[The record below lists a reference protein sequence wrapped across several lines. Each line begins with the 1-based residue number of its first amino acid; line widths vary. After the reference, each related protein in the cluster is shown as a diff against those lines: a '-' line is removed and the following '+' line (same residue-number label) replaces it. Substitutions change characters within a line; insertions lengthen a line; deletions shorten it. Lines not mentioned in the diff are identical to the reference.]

1 MSLGRRNGE
10 SQQEMWIATSR
21 IARAPGHPFYRELN
35 RRLAGAGFDPWVEQ
49 LCAPYYADG
58 MGRPGIPPGVYFRML
73 MVGYFEGIGS
83 QRGIAWR
90 CADSLSL
97 RQFLGYKISEDTPEH
112 SSLTRIRERLP
123 LQVHREV
130 FQFVLGLLAEEDL
143 VRGKTVGVDAST
155 LEANAAMKSIVR
167 TDTGEGW
174 GEYVMRLMEEDPQVE
189 TGPEG
194 PTEAEVRRYDRSR
207 GSKKKVSNEE
217 WESPADPDARITKMK
232 DGRTR
237 MGYKAEHV
245 VDLDTEAVLAAD
257 IEPGD
262 EGDAAGLAERIEQAE
277 SNAAEALHQDQEE
290 AEDRTVKEAVADKGY
305 HKAEALAECADAGVR
320 TYVPERRGGQR
331 RRWRDKPPGWEKAYR
346 GNRRRVR
353 GRRGK
358 ELQRRRSELV
368 ERSFAHVC
376 ETGGARRTW
385 IRGILEVRK
394 RYLIVVAAHNLA
406 ILMRKVCGRG
416 KPKALAGAVS
426 AISSAVAALR
436 SVFVGLLGRLRCAV
450 GRSHPRYTHLAFS
463 APGAAETVSAVQAP
477 SSSTGCCY
485 GERRQVTRTICREG
499 AERAVIRGL
508 ATSYRI
514 RSLGTWRAHKLKVVA
529 PGPRSPFRALSRP
542 SPAASKQARSDQ

>member
-1 MSLGRRNGE
+1 MGRRNGE
-10 SQQEMWIATSR
+10 SQQGLWIATSR

-35 RRLAGAGFDPWVEQ
+35 RRLAAAGFDPWVEE

-73 MVGYFEGIGS
+73 MVGYFEGIDS

-97 RQFLGYKISEDTPEH
+97 RQFLGYKISEQTPEH
-112 SSLTRIRERLP
+112 SSLSRIRERLP
-123 LQVHREV
+123 LQVHQEV
-130 FQFVLGLLAEEDL
+130 FHFVLRLLAEEDL
-143 VRGKTVGVDAST
+143 LRGETVGVDAST

-167 TDTGEGW
+167 RETGEGW
-174 GEYVMRLMEEDPQVE
+174 GEYVGRLMEEDPEVE

-194 PTEAEVRRYDRSR
+194 PTEAEMRRYDRSR

-237 MGYKAEHV
+237 LGYKAEHV
-245 VDLDTEAVLAAD
+245 VDLDTEAVLAA
-257 IEPGD
+257 EVKPAD

-277 SNAAEALHQDQEE
+277 GNAAEALHQEQQEG
-290 AEDRTVKEAVADKGY
+290 EDRTLKEAVADKGY
-305 HKAEALAECADAGVR
+305 HKAEALAECAGAGVR

-331 RRWRDKPPGWEKAYR
+331 RRWTDKPLGWEKAYR

-353 GRRGK
+353 GNRGK
-358 ELQRRRSELV
+358 ALQRRRSEVV

-394 RYLIVVAAHNLA
+394 RYLIQVAAHNLS
-406 ILMRKVCGRG
+406 ILMRKVCGAG
-416 KPKALAGAVS
+416 KPKALAGAVL
-426 AISSAVAALR
+426 AISSAVAALGR
-436 SVFVGLLGRLRCAV
+436 ASRRLLGRVLSALRPSARRDALLAV
-450 GRSHPRYTHLAFS
+450 SI
-463 APGAAETVSAVQAP
+463 PGTAETVSPVQNP
-477 SSSTGCCY
+477 TSSTGCY
-485 GERRQVTRTICREG
+485 
-499 AERAVIRGL
+499 
-508 ATSYRI
+508 
-514 RSLGTWRAHKLKVVA
+514 
-529 PGPRSPFRALSRP
+529 
-542 SPAASKQARSDQ
+542 